1 MWEEERGGEKQ
12 RKVQIQK
19 RGRWGR
25 THSSASYRVNAAQGP
40 LPPIA
45 VSGYQLQT
53 LDEIPYQD
61 FSNSWGM
68 VLVTHREFPVSRRSH
83 VTESTVLRATT
94 SVFGRR
100 NHCLHRDMTPFASEY
115 VQVKVSSWVFSREKS
130 ENPLSATK
138 YFRVGKNSKNKILCP
153 RRGSIRNFYEPICA
167 YGGISKEWVLTVLCS
182 L

>member
-61 FSNSWGM
+61 FSNSWGIANIA
-68 VLVTHREFPVSRRSH
+68 HVSISSH
-83 VTESTVLRATT
+83 H
-94 SVFGRR
+94 FII
-100 NHCLHRDMTPFASEY
+100 F
-115 VQVKVSSWVFSREKS
+115 
-130 ENPLSATK
+130 LSALPNRFT
-138 YFRVGKNSKNKILCP
+138 N
-153 RRGSIRNFYEPICA
+153 
-167 YGGISKEWVLTVLCS
+167 
-182 L
+182 